1 MVAMDML
8 SRECRNIKLVL
19 SYDGHNYEGWQRQ
32 KRTRNTIQEI
42 LENTLSSILNEKVH
56 VIGAGRTD
64 SGAHA
69 LRQVANFK
77 TSNFSIPA
85 HKFKIILNN
94 SLPGDI
100 RIISSEEVSTSF
112 HSRFSASYRKYIYLL
127 YSLNQESSDIVL
139 PFISRYSMISK
150 ESYDVS
156 LLSKM
161 IKKFVG
167 LHDFGFISSKRE
179 YKTTTRFVKT
189 ARVFKYRGFVVFSVK
204 ANGFL
209 YNMMRGIVSCTLE
222 AYRLGDIE
230 IIDKFL
236 SGSVKNKPTLVPP
249 NGLFLH
255 RVYY

>member
-1 MVAMDML
+1 MDML
-8 SRECRNIKLVL
+8 NQGCRNIKLVL
-19 SYDGHNYEGWQRQ
+19 SYDGHDYEGWQRQ
-32 KRTRNTIQEI
+32 KRTKNTIQEI
-42 LENTLSSILNEKVH
+42 LENALSGILSEKIH

-85 HKFKIILNN
+85 HKFKAILNN
-94 SLPGDI
+94 SLPEDI
-100 RIISSEEVSTSF
+100 RIISSEEVPTSF
-112 HSRFSASYRKYIYLL
+112 HSRFSAYYRKYIYLL
-127 YSLNQESSDIVL
+127 YSLDQRVSNVVL
-139 PFISRYSMISK
+139 PFVSRYSMISK
-150 ESYDVS
+150 EYYDVI
-156 LLSKM
+156 LLNKI
-161 IKKFVG
+161 IKKFIG
-167 LHDFGFISSKRE
+167 WHDFGFISSKRD

-189 ARVFKYRGFVVFSVK
+189 ARVFRYGSFIVFSVK

-222 AYRLGDIE
+222 AYKLGNIE
-230 IIDKFL
+230 VIDEFL
-236 SGSVKNKPTLVPP
+236 SGNVKNKPTLVPP